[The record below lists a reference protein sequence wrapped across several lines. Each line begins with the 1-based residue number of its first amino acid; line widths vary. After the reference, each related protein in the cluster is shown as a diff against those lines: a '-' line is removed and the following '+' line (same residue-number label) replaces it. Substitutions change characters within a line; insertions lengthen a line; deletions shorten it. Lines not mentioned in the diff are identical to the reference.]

1 MFLRSVQWRLVSI
14 FILITTFLIL
24 PIGLFLNKRI
34 ESKYY
39 EDFKSG
45 IERGFQLWT
54 INTSHTSSQM
64 LDYLKTQRNI
74 IIQFHFVS
82 TYKSYTIVSADD
94 NEKVIYSSDRVF
106 NTDPDKFRTE
116 MLHSDNFISV
126 LAGNEQGEGESLL
139 HVNGRSYFDYARM
152 VHLKDGEYVLY
163 FRYDSEDWRRITSD
177 FNNILLTS
185 LLLSLIISLLLG
197 YVLSKTITGPIV
209 KIMHKAMKIA
219 DGHFDRPLDVNSD
232 DEIGKLTS
240 TFNYM
245 AKNLRD
251 TLIQVSSEKSKV
263 ETILN
268 YMTDGVVAFNL
279 QGLIIHANPAS
290 RELLD
295 GEDMDLSFNEFASKY
310 SMDITLEEV
319 MYGEAFSSK
328 EISINVKDRYLDIYF
343 AVFTDEQL
351 NREGVIAVLQDV
363 TEQQKL
369 EMMRRE
375 FVANVSHE
383 LRTPIT
389 SIKSYAETLLDGTLN
404 DCETAHRFL
413 KVIDSEADRMTR
425 LVKDLLEL
433 SRIDNMQMQWNIR
446 RFEIDDLVRE
456 VAGKMKIEADIKEQS
471 LKVICD
477 DDISVIEGDRDRLEQ
492 VFINLV
498 SNAIK
503 YTPPKGS
510 IEISAGRRPNCVYVK
525 VKDTGV
531 GIPQQDIPRIFERF
545 YRVDK
550 ARSREMGGTGLGL
563 SIAREIVEAHTGSIS
578 IESREGKG
586 TEVLVKLPLQKA

>member
-45 IERGFQLWT
+45 IERGLQMWT
-54 INTSHTSSQM
+54 VNSSHTSRDM

-82 TYKSYTIVSADD
+82 TYKSYTIVNADD
-94 NEKVIYSSDRVF
+94 NESVIYSSDRVF
-106 NTDPDKFRTE
+106 STDPDKFRTE
-116 MLHSDNFISV
+116 MLHSDNFINV
-126 LAGNEQGEGESLL
+126 LAGNEKGEDDSLL
-139 HVNGRSYFDYARM
+139 YVNGRSYFDYARM
-152 VHLKDGEYVLY
+152 VHLADGNYVLY

-185 LLLSLIISLLLG
+185 LLLSLIISLVLG
-197 YVLSKTITGPIV
+197 YVLSKTITRPIT

-219 DGHFDRPLDVNSD
+219 DGHFDKPLDVNSD

-279 QGLIIHANPAS
+279 KGRIIHANPAS

-295 GEDMDLSFNEFASKY
+295 REDMDLSFNRFASKY

-319 MYGEAFSSK
+319 MYREAFSSK
-328 EISINVKDRYLDIYF
+328 EISINVKGRYLDIYF

-389 SIKSYAETLLDGTLN
+389 SIKSYAETLLDGTL
-404 DCETAHRFL
+404 DDSETAQRFL

-446 RFEIDDLVRE
+446 KFEVEDLIRE
-456 VAGKMKIEADIKEQS
+456 VAGKMKMEADIKGQS
-471 LKVICD
+471 LKVLAD
-477 DDISVIEGDRDRLEQ
+477 DEIPVIEGDRDRLEQ
-492 VFINLV
+492 VFINLI

-503 YTPPKGS
+503 YTPAGGS
-510 IEISAGRRPNCVYVK
+510 IRISAGSKSSCVYVK

-531 GIPQQDIPRIFERF
+531 GIPKRDIPRIFERF

-563 SIAREIVEAHTGSIS
+563 SIAREIVEAHNGSIS
-578 IESREGKG
+578 IESSEGNG
-586 TEVLVKLPLQKA
+586 TEVLVKLPFPKA